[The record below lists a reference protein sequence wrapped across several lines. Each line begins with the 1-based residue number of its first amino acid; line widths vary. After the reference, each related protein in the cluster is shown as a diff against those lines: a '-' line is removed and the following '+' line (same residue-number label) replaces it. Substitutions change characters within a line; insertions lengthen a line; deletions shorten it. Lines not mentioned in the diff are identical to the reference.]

1 MGRSHDS
8 ARDTES
14 NAAKNKTKKAGTEDD
29 GENAPAPKV
38 SAPEPANA
46 TDVETTQK
54 KLWELQHKKNAEANT
69 KAYDPNQKT
78 VQALD
83 TLEEEY
89 EIFEETVKKVTHET
103 EEGDMLLELDSA
115 HKDED
120 GLQDELEFTCEGMVT
135 ASRSSPTAGP

>member
-1 MGRSHDS
+1 MSVAGLLHGTIRGGRHRRISNRLRRAVILCRYNHWDVGRSHDS

-14 NAAKNKTKKAGTEDD
+14 NAAKKNKNKKKNAGTEDD

-38 SAPEPANA
+38 SAPELANA

-69 KAYDPNQKT
+69 KAYDLNQKT

-83 TLEEEY
+83 T
-89 EIFEETVKKVTHET
+89 FEEK
-103 EEGDMLLELDSA
+103 
-115 HKDED
+115 
-120 GLQDELEFTCEGMVT
+120 
-135 ASRSSPTAGP
+135 